1 MQKIRD
7 YINRFFS
14 KTRKN
19 QNYTMRSDELF
30 AFMNEIMDSREPNGA
45 FAAAGD
51 LFNFGYAKGYR
62 AALAEMKR
70 KGGKAYE

>member
-1 MQKIRD
+1 MEKIRD

-19 QNYTMRSDELF
+19 QNYTMRSDEMF

-45 FAAAGD
+45 FVAAGT
-51 LFNFGYAKGYR
+51 LFDFGYAKGYR
-62 AALAEMKR
+62 AAMAETK
-70 KGGKAYE
+70 KGGKA

>member
-1 MQKIRD
+1 MQKIRA
-7 YINRFFS
+7 YIDRFFS

-45 FAAAGD
+45 FVAAGTLSD
-51 LFNFGYAKGYR
+51 FGYVKGYR
-62 AALAEMKR
+62 AALSEIK
-70 KGGKAYE
+70 KGGAA

>member
-1 MQKIRD
+1 MQKIRA
-7 YINRFFS
+7 YIDRFFS

-45 FAAAGD
+45 FVAAGT
-51 LFNFGYAKGYR
+51 LFDFGYVKGYR
-62 AALAEMKR
+62 AALSEIK
-70 KGGKAYE
+70 KGGAA

>member
-7 YINRFFS
+7 YIDRFFG

-45 FAAAGD
+45 FVAAGT
-51 LFNFGYAKGYR
+51 LFDFGYVKGYR
-62 AALAEMKR
+62 AALAEMK
-70 KGGKAYE
+70 KSSNA

>member
-30 AFMNEIMDSREPNGA
+30 AFMEEIMSSREPNGA
-45 FAAAGD
+45 FVAAGT
-51 LFNFGYAKGYR
+51 LFDFDYAKGYR
-62 AALAEMKR
+62 AAMAEMK
-70 KGGKAYE
+70 KNGTT

>member
-7 YINRFFS
+7 YIDRFFG

-30 AFMNEIMDSREPNGA
+30 VFMNEIMNSREPNGA
-45 FAAAGD
+45 FVAAGT
-51 LFNFGYAKGYR
+51 LFDFGYVKGYR
-62 AALAEMKR
+62 AALAEMKK
-70 KGGKAYE
+70 KGGVA